1 MNRICIYIYL
11 SRRNAFNNL
20 SVFGDSLWPLPSIL
34 PAGFVFENPKAFIA
48 SCCRVYASILCIYI
62 QYPVYMVV
70 CLWACPSLSFVLVI
84 RSFSLLWLLSCFLFH
99 SPCYCC
105 WCFVGFFFCFYS
117 LVRLVS
123 LFGSTTIFRLYEPLY
138 VECGSSLCR
147 ASTILFLSH
156 KHTSGGY
163 TRTASNIQRNQCQ
176 YIKSRQTCRFH
187 THFVPS
193 LGPMWFASVVW
204 DGQTVLAKS
213 FFSW

>member
-1 MNRICIYIYL
+1 MHSIIFRCSATL
-11 SRRNAFNNL
+11 CDRS
-20 SVFGDSLWPLPSIL
+20 LPSCL
-34 PAGFVFENPKAFIA
+34 PGLSLKIQKHLSLAAVVCMRAFCAYTFSIQYIWLCVCELVLLYRLFLWFGLFLFYGF
-48 SCCRVYASILCIYI
+48 CRVFCFIHRAIVVGAS
-62 QYPVYMVV
+62 
-70 CLWACPSLSFVLVI
+70 LV
-84 RSFSLLWLLSCFLFH
+84 
-99 SPCYCC
+99 
-105 WCFVGFFFCFYS
+105 FFFCFYS